1 VVSNSY
7 PKAEDHS
14 MNETVRSALALVRSA
29 ELARRDGAG
38 RAPER
43 IDAVLAIIADH
54 WKQRP
59 DLRLGELVHYAARQ
73 QGLPDSYG
81 VEDAQL
87 LIALDRRYADLLA
100 PGTTAAL
107 AIESGT
113 PAPDPAPASAAPQS
127 APPEFVAPPITH
139 DLTPH
144 FDYAGAPD
152 ATAAVSDGN
161 LASEVNALLS
171 AVYPA
176 ARVTSVTGTHP
187 MVAVGAIGNEYLF
200 RLEFERNTAILKL
213 MLSSAES
220 IEVLRVAMDDVT
232 RRPDAGSLSAG
243 KLCGVLN
250 SLIRD
255 ARRVIES
262 GSLSPAG

>member
-1 VVSNSY
+1 
-7 PKAEDHS
+7 
-14 MNETVRSALALVRSA
+14 MNETVRSALALVRNS

-43 IDAVLAIIADH
+43 IDAVLAVIADH

-73 QGLPDSYG
+73 HGLPDSYG

-87 LIALDRRYADLLA
+87 LTALDRRYAELLA
-100 PGTTAAL
+100 PGPTGSL
-107 AIESGT
+107 AIESAAPVPAA
-113 PAPDPAPASAAPQS
+113 PAPTPTAPAPTAPES
-127 APPEFVAPPITH
+127 TLPDFVAPTITH
-139 DLTPH
+139 DLTPD

-152 ATAAVSDGN
+152 TTAAVADGN

-176 ARVTSVTGTHP
+176 ARVDSVTGAHP

-213 MLSSAES
+213 MLSTAES

-255 ARRVIES
+255 ARRAIES

>member
-1 VVSNSY
+1 
-7 PKAEDHS
+7 
-14 MNETVRSALALVRSA
+14 MNETIRSALALVRSS

-43 IDAVLAIIADH
+43 IDAVLAVIADH

-73 QGLPDSYG
+73 HGLPDSYG
-81 VEDAQL
+81 LEDAEL
-87 LIALDRRYADLLA
+87 LTALDRRYADLLA
-100 PGTTAAL
+100 PGATASL
-107 AIESGT
+107 AIES
-113 PAPDPAPASAAPQS
+113 AAPAPAIS
-127 APPEFVAPPITH
+127 H
-139 DLTPH
+139 DLTPD
-144 FDYAGAPD
+144 FDYAGVADTPV
-152 ATAAVSDGN
+152 AVADGN
-161 LASEVNALLS
+161 LASEVNTLLS

-187 MVAVGAIGNEYLF
+187 MVAVGAIGDEYLF
-200 RLEFERNTAILKL
+200 RLEFERNTAILRL
-213 MLSSAES
+213 MLSTAGS

-232 RRPDAGSLSAG
+232 RRADAGSLSAG

-255 ARRVIES
+255 ARRAIES

>member
-1 VVSNSY
+1 VVATYGY

-14 MNETVRSALALVRSA
+14 MNETVRSALALVRSS

-43 IDAVLAIIADH
+43 IDAVLAVIADH

-73 QGLPDSYG
+73 HGLPDSYG

-87 LIALDRRYADLLA
+87 LTALDRRYADLLV
-100 PGTTAAL
+100 PGSTTSL
-107 AIESGT
+107 AIES
-113 PAPDPAPASAAPQS
+113 AAPAPAPTAPQS
-127 APPEFVAPPITH
+127 TPPDFVAPTITH
-139 DLTPH
+139 DLTPD

-152 ATAAVSDGN
+152 TTAAVADGS
-161 LASEVNALLS
+161 LAGEVNALLS

-176 ARVTSVTGTHP
+176 ARVDSVTGTHP

-200 RLEFERNTAILKL
+200 RLEFERNTATLRL
-213 MLSSAES
+213 MLSTAGS
-220 IEVLRVAMDDVT
+220 IEVLRVAMEDVT

>member
-1 VVSNSY
+1 
-7 PKAEDHS
+7 
-14 MNETVRSALALVRSA
+14 MNETVRSALALVRSS

-43 IDAVLAIIADH
+43 IDAVLAVIADH

-73 QGLPDSYG
+73 HGLPDSYG

-87 LIALDRRYADLLA
+87 LTALDRRYADLLA
-100 PGTTAAL
+100 PGPTASL
-107 AIESGT
+107 AIESAAPVPAA
-113 PAPDPAPASAAPQS
+113 PAPTPGPAAPES
-127 APPEFVAPPITH
+127 TLPDFVAPTITN
-139 DLTPH
+139 DLAPG
-144 FDYAGAPD
+144 FDYAGVPD
-152 ATAAVSDGN
+152 ATVAAADGN
-161 LASEVNALLS
+161 LASEVNALLT

-176 ARVTSVTGTHP
+176 AKVTSVTGAHP
-187 MVAVGAIGNEYLF
+187 MVAVGAIGDEYLF

-213 MLSSAES
+213 MLSTAES

-255 ARRVIES
+255 ARRAIES

>member
-1 VVSNSY
+1 
-7 PKAEDHS
+7 
-14 MNETVRSALALVRSA
+14 MNETVRSALALVRSS

-43 IDAVLAIIADH
+43 IDAVLAVIADH

-73 QGLPDSYG
+73 HGLPDSYG

-87 LIALDRRYADLLA
+87 LTALDRRYAELLA
-100 PGTTAAL
+100 PGTTASL

-113 PAPDPAPASAAPQS
+113 QSPAPAPAPAPTPPQS
-127 APPEFVAPPITH
+127 APPEFVAPTITH
-139 DLTPH
+139 DLTPD
-144 FDYAGAPD
+144 FDYVGAPD
-152 ATAAVSDGN
+152 ATTAVADGN

-187 MVAVGAIGNEYLF
+187 MVAVGAIGDEYLF
-200 RLEFERNTAILKL
+200 RLEFERNTAILRL
-213 MLSSAES
+213 MLSTAES

-262 GSLSPAG
+262 GSLSPAR